1 MYVFRK
7 FQAVQYHFH
16 NVLRYLKEEE
26 ENVVFRKEDRVLV
39 KKVIDET
46 GTTKLP
52 ANHYVYELSAFLE
65 AMKSAID
72 FLATV
77 VSLHLKGKQFDKIS
91 SLMKLVE
98 KGRIIPIFDQIKSH
112 FNWLS
117 EIREYRHHLVHRL
130 IINISQEYKT
140 LKMSDSLKTYKRP
153 IVVPEKSP
161 KYLPDTRMSRY
172 YDIGSSKKF
181 GQIEIKTKFG
191 NKSVRTHFEYLPI
204 RGYIPI
210 KEFMEKQLGKF
221 KHFFKDTIN
230 ILAALE
236 FKQL

>member
-7 FQAVQYHFH
+7 YQAVQYHFQ
-16 NVLRYLKEEE
+16 NVLRYLKEDDDD
-26 ENVVFRKEDRVLV
+26 VVFIEGDRVV
-39 KKVIDET
+39 IKKNIDVIDII
-46 GTTKLP
+46 KLP

-98 KGRIIPIFDQIKSH
+98 KGRIITIFDQIKIH
-112 FNWLS
+112 FDWLS

-140 LKMSDSLKTYKRP
+140 LKMSDSLKTYKSP

-161 KYLPDTRMSRY
+161 KYLLDTRISRM
-172 YDIGSSKKF
+172 YDTDSSRQF
-181 GQIEIKTKFG
+181 VQIETKTKFS

-204 RGYIPI
+204 EGYIPI
-210 KEFMEKQLGKF
+210 TKFMERQLGKF
-221 KHFFKDTIN
+221 RHFFKDTIN
-230 ILAALE
+230 ILTALD

>member
-7 FQAVQYHFH
+7 YQAVQYHFQ
-16 NVLRYLKEEE
+16 NVIRYLKEEE
-26 ENVVFRKEDRVLV
+26 DDIVFVKGNGVVIKKNVD
-39 KKVIDET
+39 VIDT
-46 GTTKLP
+46 IKLP

-77 VSLHLKGKQFDKIS
+77 VSLHLTGKQFDKIS

-98 KGRIIPIFDQIKSH
+98 KGRIIPLFDQIKSH

-117 EIREYRHHLVHRL
+117 EIKEYRHHLVHRL

-161 KYLPDTRMSRY
+161 KYLPDTRMSRM
-172 YDIGSSKKF
+172 YDTDSSKQF
-181 GQIEIKTKFG
+181 VQIETKTKFS
-191 NKSVRTHFEYLPI
+191 NESVRTHFEYLPI

-210 KEFMEKQLGKF
+210 NKFMEKQLGKF
-221 KHFFKDTIN
+221 RHFFKDTIN
-230 ILAALE
+230 ILTALD

>member
-7 FQAVQYHFH
+7 YQAVQYHFQ
-16 NVLRYLKEEE
+16 NVLRYLKEEKDKI
-26 ENVVFRKEDRVLV
+26 VFMKEDRVLI
-39 KKVIDET
+39 KKVINVT

-98 KGRIIPIFDQIKSH
+98 KGRIIPLFDQIKSH

-161 KYLPDTRMSRY
+161 KYLPDTRMSTLLP
-172 YDIGSSKKF
+172 KF
-181 GQIEIKTKFG
+181 VARIKRKNFRQIIFILKIF
-191 NKSVRTHFEYLPI
+191 R
-204 RGYIPI
+204 
-210 KEFMEKQLGKF
+210 F
-221 KHFFKDTIN
+221 KN
-230 ILAALE
+230 S
-236 FKQL
+236 

>member
-7 FQAVQYHFH
+7 YQAVQYHFQ
-16 NVLRYLKEEE
+16 NVIRYLKEEE
-26 ENVVFRKEDRVLV
+26 DDVVFV
-39 KKVIDET
+39 KGDGVVIKKNVDVIDT
-46 GTTKLP
+46 IKLP
-52 ANHYVYELSAFLE
+52 ANHFVYELSAFLE

-77 VSLHLKGKQFDKIS
+77 VSLHLKGKQFDNIS

-98 KGRIIPIFDQIKSH
+98 KGRIIPIFDQIKIH
-112 FNWLS
+112 FDWLS

-140 LKMSDSLKTYKRP
+140 LKMSEALKTYKRP

-161 KYLPDTRMSRY
+161 KYLPDTRMSRMY
-172 YDIGSSKKF
+172 NTDSSKQF
-181 GQIEIKTKFG
+181 IQIETTTRFG
-191 NKSVRTHFEYLPI
+191 KESVRTHFEYLPI

-210 KEFMEKQLGKF
+210 YKFMEKQLVKF
-221 KHFFKDTIN
+221 RHFFKDTIN
-230 ILAALE
+230 ILTALD

>member
-7 FQAVQYHFH
+7 YQAVQYHFQ

-26 ENVVFRKEDRVLV
+26 DNVVFMKEDTVIV
-39 KKVIDET
+39 NKKINVT
-46 GTTKLP
+46 GTIELS

-77 VSLHLKGKQFDKIS
+77 VSLQLKGKKFDKIS

-130 IINISQEYKT
+130 MINISQKYKT
-140 LKMSDSLKTYKRP
+140 LKISDSLKTYKRP

-161 KYLPDTRMSRY
+161 KFFPDTRISRMHIM
-172 YDIGSSKKF
+172 DSSKKF
-181 GQIEIKTKFG
+181 GQMEIKTRFG

-210 KEFMEKQLGKF
+210 KEFMGKQLGKF
-221 KHFFKDTIN
+221 SHFFKN
-230 ILAALE
+230 IIDILTVLD
-236 FKQL
+236 FKEL

>member
-1 MYVFRK
+1 MKGDGEVI
-7 FQAVQYHFH
+7 
-16 NVLRYLKEEE
+16 
-26 ENVVFRKEDRVLV
+26 
-39 KKVIDET
+39 KKAINIT

-77 VSLHLKGKQFDKIS
+77 VSLHLKGKEFDKIS

-98 KGRIIPIFDQIKSH
+98 KGRVISIFDQIKLH

-117 EIREYRHHLVHRL
+117 KIREYRHHLVHRMM
-130 IINISQEYKT
+130 INISNEYKT
-140 LKMSDSLKTYKRP
+140 LKMSDSFKTYKRP
-153 IVVPEKSP
+153 IVVPVKSP
-161 KYLPDTRMSRY
+161 KYLPDTRMSRIH
-172 YDIGSSKKF
+172 DKGSSKKF
-181 GQIEIKTKFG
+181 GQMEIKIKFG
-191 NKSVRTHFEYLPI
+191 NKSVRTHFEYLTSK
-204 RGYIPI
+204 GYIPI

-221 KHFFKDTIN
+221 RHFFKDIIN
-230 ILAALE
+230 ILTALY